1 MSDSSLDSAIWWRIN
16 SRLEVKNIHFFGFHF
31 SPRQLLLTLVALA
44 AGSVISAPLG
54 ASLGRLAVA
63 GLFALAGLMVS
74 SKQVK
79 MTPIELVILYRLTK
93 YGASGKGEAP
103 SRPAPGEAKP
113 KAGAG
118 KERADVE
125 MLPVEDFTR
134 PTPYNVSGRLR
145 TEKRVK
151 LSLFLDD
158 KLLDEQAVT
167 PSSSQYWF
175 VYVPK
180 IEHIGTHDLT
190 IRAEGVS
197 EPLFRRTVAVFPR
210 GKEKMMLEEKKG

>member
-16 SRLEVKNIHFFGFHF
+16 SRLEVKNIHLFGFHF

-103 SRPAPGEAKP
+103 SRPAPGEARA
-113 KAGAG
+113 KAGAV

-180 IEHIGTHDLT
+180 I
-190 IRAEGVS
+190 
-197 EPLFRRTVAVFPR
+197 
-210 GKEKMMLEEKKG
+210 

>member
-1 MSDSSLDSAIWWRIN
+1 MSDSSPDSTIWWRIN
-16 SRLEVKNIHFFGFHF
+16 SRLEVKNVHLFGFHF

-74 SKQVK
+74 SKEVK

-93 YGASGKGEAP
+93 YGASGKREP
-103 SRPAPGEAKP
+103 SFRPAPGEAHP
-113 KAGAG
+113 KAGAREEG
-118 KERADVE
+118 EVE
-125 MLPVEDFTR
+125 LLPVEDFTR

-145 TEKRVK
+145 AEKRVK

-158 KLLDEQAVT
+158 ELLDEQAVS

-175 VYVPK
+175 VYLPK
-180 IEHIGTHDLT
+180 VEHIGTHDLT
-190 IRAEGVS
+190 IRAEGVA
-197 EPLFRRTVAVFPR
+197 EPLFRRTIAVYPR